1 MQICICAFSLFQKDE
16 HILRSESTAF
26 IEGANCRKSC
36 LQHTGHA
43 SSRSKCPSFKGNNI
57 YIYILARFKIGAR
70 GLSEISRIYGTVRL
84 GNVFSLVRTVG
95 TVG

>member
-1 MQICICAFSLFQKDE
+1 M
-16 HILRSESTAF
+16 
-26 IEGANCRKSC
+26 
-36 LQHTGHA
+36 
-43 SSRSKCPSFKGNNI
+43 
-57 YIYILARFKIGAR
+57 IYILARFKIGAR